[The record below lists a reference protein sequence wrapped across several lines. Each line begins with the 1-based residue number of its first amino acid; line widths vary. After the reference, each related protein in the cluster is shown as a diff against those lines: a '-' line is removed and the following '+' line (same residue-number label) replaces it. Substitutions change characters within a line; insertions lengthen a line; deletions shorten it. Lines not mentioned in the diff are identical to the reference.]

1 MDSIKALLQF
11 ISNSPTAFHAVES
24 VAKQLEENGFLC
36 LKESEPWELI
46 PEKGYYLTRNQSSI
60 IAFRM
65 PADSPKCF
73 MITASHT
80 DSPNFKLK
88 ANHLMDE
95 KNGYLR
101 LNTEVYGGT
110 ILSSWCDRPLS
121 LAGRV
126 ILDQNGAFTAKNVNI
141 DRDLLVIPNVCI
153 HQNRNVNSGYAYN
166 PAVDMVPLFA
176 QKGEDEVSVKAIV
189 AKELNCD
196 PADIAEMELFV
207 YSRTPSTVWGASK
220 EFFSAPRIDNL
231 MCAYATLKGFLQ
243 APTQSDSVTVYYA
256 ADNEETGSST
266 KQGAASAMLSDTLER
281 IARATNTE
289 KVQLLA
295 SSMMLSADNAHA
307 IHPNHPELSDAQNAP
322 RMNAGIVIK
331 NNASQ
336 KYATDAISSALFAKI
351 CQKASVPYQYYSNRS
366 DMPGGST
373 LGSISN
379 TKVPLIT
386 VDIGLAQLAMHSAY
400 ETAGVSDTQYLID
413 ATTQFYDT
421 QILADGDGNYRI
433 LFND

>member
-24 VAKQLEENGFLC
+24 VTKQLDENGFLC
-36 LKESEPWELI
+36 LKESESWDLTPG
-46 PEKGYYLTRNQSSI
+46 KGYYVTRNQSSI

-65 PADSPKCF
+65 PTDSPKRF

-88 ANHLMDE
+88 ANHVMDE
-95 KNGYLR
+95 KNGYIR

-126 ILDQNGAFTAKNVNI
+126 ILAQNGAFTAKNVNI

-153 HQNRNVNSGYAYN
+153 HQNRNINAGYTYNS
-166 PAVDMVPLFA
+166 AVDMIPLLA
-176 QKGEDEVSVKAIV
+176 QKGDRETSVKNLV
-189 AKELNCD
+189 AKELGCD

-231 MCAYATLKGFLQ
+231 MCAYATLRGFLQ
-243 APTQSDSVTVYYA
+243 APAQADSITVYYA

-266 KQGAASAMLSDTLER
+266 KQGAASVMLSDTLER
-281 IARATNTE
+281 IAKATNSD
-289 KVQLLA
+289 KMQLLA

-322 RMNAGIVIK
+322 RMNAGVVIK
-331 NNASQ
+331 NNAAQ

-351 CQKASVPYQYYSNRS
+351 CQKSSVPYQYYSNRS

-373 LGSISN
+373 LGSIAN

-400 ETAGVSDTQYLID
+400 ETAGVYDTKYLID
-413 ATTQFYDT
+413 ATAQFYET
-421 QILADGDGNYRI
+421 QILADGDGSYRI